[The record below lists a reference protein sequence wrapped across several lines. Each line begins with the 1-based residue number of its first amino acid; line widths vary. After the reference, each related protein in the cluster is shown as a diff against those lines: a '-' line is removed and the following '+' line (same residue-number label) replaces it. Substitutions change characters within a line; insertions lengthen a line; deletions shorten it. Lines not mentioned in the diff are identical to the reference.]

1 MELPTGRETSVEG
14 ALETCFV
21 AERFVTCLGVKVK
34 GL

>member
-1 MELPTGRETSVEG
+1 MKLPTGRETSVEC

-21 AERFVTCLGVKVK
+21 AGRFATCLGVKVK